1 MWMSEDLI
9 ISITVIVVV
18 ICLVIWDMKKN
29 GEWK

>member
-1 MWMSEDLI
+1 MWMSDDLI

-18 ICLVIWDMKKN
+18 ICVVIWDMNKN